1 MKLYDLLKEVRGYEV
16 KTDIPDEEVISITD
30 NSRKIQK
37 GCVFVCIKGASF
49 DGHTKAK

>member
-37 GCVFVCIKGASF
+37 GCVLSLIHISEPTR
-49 DGHTKAK
+49 H